1 MGFGRL
7 AACGADARA
16 EERLPVGVS
25 EGARSVVGVL
35 RGPQAVAPSSAP
47 ATTVTN
53 STELSVALPILLTRT
68 VGRDE
73 NLSDQ
78 LVEVL
83 KHRYIYV
90 PRGTK
95 KDTIQPGKRLGL
107 AVARERRARL
117 TVVAPQ
123 KSSATHHPELAK
135 LEIVTERSGHVRDG
149 GVVLAWC
156 PTYKAMEKVQQLERS
171 VVVLIEWIPGEFE
184 AWAKLVGGYNVVTG
198 EIMDTAL
205 STEALKALEGIVRE
219 GYNGWTRSIDEQ
231 LVTSYLRDLAKA
243 GAYDR
248 ELVLA
253 YARQTKS
260 EHSIERLKKILN
272 KFEVLSES
280 AAPTSALEFPT
291 SRHR

>member
-1 MGFGRL
+1 
-7 AACGADARA
+7 
-16 EERLPVGVS
+16 
-25 EGARSVVGVL
+25 
-35 RGPQAVAPSSAP
+35 
-47 ATTVTN
+47 
-53 STELSVALPILLTRT
+53 
-68 VGRDE
+68 
-73 NLSDQ
+73 LSDQ

-90 PRGTK
+90 PRGTE
-95 KDTIQPGKRLGL
+95 KDTIEPGKRLGL

-123 KSSATHHPELAK
+123 KNSVTHHPELAK
-135 LEIVTERSGHVRDG
+135 LEIVTERSGYVRDG

-156 PTYKAMEKVQQLERS
+156 PTYKAMEKIQQLERS

-184 AWAKLVGGYNVVTG
+184 AWAKLVGAYNVVTC
-198 EIMDTAL
+198 EIMDAAL
-205 STEALKALEGIVRE
+205 SGEAQEALEGIVRE
-219 GYNGWTRSIDEQ
+219 GYNGWTKSTDER
-231 LVTSYLRDLAKA
+231 LATIYLRDLAKA

-272 KFEVLSES
+272 KFEESGAS
-280 AAPTSALEFPT
+280 AAPTSASEFPT
-291 SRHR
+291 SRDW